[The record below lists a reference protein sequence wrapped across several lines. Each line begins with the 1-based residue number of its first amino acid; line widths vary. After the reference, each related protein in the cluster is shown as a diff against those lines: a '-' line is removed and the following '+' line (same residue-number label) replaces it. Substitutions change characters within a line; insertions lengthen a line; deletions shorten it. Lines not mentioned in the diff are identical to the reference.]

1 MVKVK
6 KGWEVRLIFILVLG
20 LAGTLATGR
29 FEIGFIGL
37 GIGIIAV
44 LFEHFLVKT
53 SADKLIYTTIGSIV
67 GLVFGI
73 LFLLV
78 LKIGTFAD
86 AKQAEWAN
94 LLILVPIAFAYVFAV
109 VAVTKGRKLGL
120 VQFEEEEEKIN
131 WNMPVLVDLSAAV
144 DGRVADLSLVG
155 LLPGPFTIPL
165 SVKNSIDS
173 MQKSKNA
180 VKRGRARRAT
190 ETIQRLEEAVGKSG
204 GLIDFHDFGEGERE
218 RHRLLEWLRKE
229 KVCLLTSDTQIGE
242 KAEREGIRV
251 INLTEVGPASK
262 EVVLP
267 GESFKTRIQKKGRNA
282 SQGIGFLSDGTMVV
296 VDDAGDS
303 IGKEV
308 LVSAHTTFRAKG
320 GTMVFGKVAQ
330 EVEDENDK

>member
-6 KGWEVRLIFILVLG
+6 KGWEVRLIFVLVLG
-20 LAGTLATGR
+20 LAGTLASGK

-37 GIGIIAV
+37 GIGVIAL

-53 SADKLIYTTIGSIV
+53 SADKLIYSTIGSIV

-78 LKIGTFAD
+78 LKIGIMDD
-86 AKQAEWAN
+86 AKQAEWTS
-94 LLILVPIAFAYVFAV
+94 LLVLVPIAFAYVFAV
-109 VAVTKGRKLGL
+109 VAVTKGRKLGI
-120 VQFEEEEEKIN
+120 VQLEEDEKIS

-144 DGRVADLSLVG
+144 DGRIADLSLAG

-204 GLIDFHDFGEGERE
+204 GLIEFHDFGEGERE
-218 RHRLLEWLRKE
+218 KHRLLEWLRKE
-229 KVCLLTSDTQIGE
+229 KICLLTSDNAMGE
-242 KAEREGIRV
+242 TAEREGIRV
-251 INLTEVGPASK
+251 INLAEVGPASK

-267 GESFKTRIQKKGRNA
+267 GETFKTRIQKKGRNA

-308 LVSAHTTFRAKG
+308 LVAAHTTFRAKG
-320 GTMVFGKVAQ
+320 GTMVFGKVTQ
-330 EVEDENDK
+330 EVEDENDR